1 MNYSKLIF
9 PLFIVVALIQ
19 LFVPTKMIL
28 DREGILA
35 NGKEYKF
42 KTAPIDPT
50 DPFRGKYITLNFS
63 ERSISLDTTETWKS
77 DETIYVHLTEDQEGF
92 AKIQG
97 ISKKKPSKEIGFVKA
112 KVKYARRYADQNV
125 EITYPF
131 ERYYMEESKAYDA
144 ERFTRRRIQTDSNQV
159 VYAVVRILDGESVL
173 QDVMVNGKKIETLV
187 KEQQENDSDE

>member
-28 DREGILA
+28 DRESILA

-63 ERSISLDTTETWKS
+63 ERSISLDTTENWKR
-77 DETIYVHLTEDQEGF
+77 DETIYVHLAEDQEGF

-112 KVKYARRYADQNV
+112 KVKYTRRHADQTIQ
-125 EITYPF
+125 ITYPF

-159 VYAVVRILDGESVL
+159 VYAVVRILEGESVL
-173 QDVMVNGKKIETLV
+173 QNVMVNGKKIETLV
-187 KEQQENDSDE
+187 KEQQKNDSDK